1 MGLFEEEKKT
11 HHCLG
16 QRVQLDFKYR
26 GQRPAWLSAVPLGSV
41 LFRLAQCCSAQLG
54 SVLFRTAWLS
64 AVPLQCKNLC
74 EFAKLAKIP

>member
-26 GQRPAWLSAVPLGSV
+26 GQCPAWLSAVPLGSA

-54 SVLFRTAWLS
+54 SVLFR
-64 AVPLQCKNLC
+64 CN
-74 EFAKLAKIP
+74 AKIFANSQNWQKSRKKED